1 MRSEVVPCIGV
12 QEVYRDDTQSQG
24 YQRDRRQRFPKAVL
38 FCRRAF
44 HESPFPA
51 RLFVSRR
58 QSPSG
63 RDSTSFCVG
72 EQVNGRRTLS
82 SGSSCKEAELN
93 RASGFAAGNH
103 KSLRFVTVLP
113 SAPLLTIKLFSRKS

>member
-1 MRSEVVPCIGV
+1 MLSEVVPCIGV

-72 EQVNGRRTLS
+72 EHFRRDHLAKKQSSIALQVLRRVIT
-82 SGSSCKEAELN
+82 
-93 RASGFAAGNH
+93 
-103 KSLRFVTVLP
+103 SLFD
-113 SAPLLTIKLFSRKS
+113 S